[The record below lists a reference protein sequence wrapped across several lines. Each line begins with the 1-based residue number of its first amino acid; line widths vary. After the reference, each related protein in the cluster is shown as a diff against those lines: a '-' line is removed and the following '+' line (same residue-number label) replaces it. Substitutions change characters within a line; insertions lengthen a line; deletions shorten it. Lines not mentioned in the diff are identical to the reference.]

1 MGTLNRF
8 KPGRIGFASAMCGLG
23 LLGAWYG
30 DFALQWQPVPHT
42 LPGYTLAAYASAA
55 LLLAGGIGL
64 FIKSRAPAAALMLIC
79 YFGVFWLLPHA
90 VRVAAAIDS
99 LGSWLGFCE
108 VLGVMAG
115 AFLLWSAGA
124 APRVKR
130 IGRLVFG
137 LCCLVYGASHFV
149 YADFTAAMIPH
160 WLPQRPALAYLTGV
174 GHALAGLALVINQLP
189 RLAALLEAMMMT
201 LFVVLLHLPSLWAS
215 PAPEWAPTFR
225 GEVTPLFWATALAAS
240 AWLVYQS
247 FAADE

>member
-1 MGTLNRF
+1 METLNTF
-8 KPGRIGFASAMCGLG
+8 KPGRIGFAAAMCGLG
-23 LLGAWYG
+23 VVGAWYG
-30 DFALQWQPVPHT
+30 DFALQWQPVPRS

-64 FIKSRAPAAALMLIC
+64 FIKSRAPAAALWLTC
-79 YFGVFWLLPHA
+79 CLGVFWLLPHA
-90 VRVAAAIDS
+90 LHVIAAIGS
-99 LGSWLGFCE
+99 LGSWLGLCE

-115 AFLLWSAGA
+115 ASFLWSTGA
-124 APRVKR
+124 APRAQR

-160 WLPQRPALAYLTGV
+160 WLPQRAALAYLTGA
-174 GHALAGLALVINQLP
+174 GHTLAGLALVFNQMP
-189 RLAALLEAMMMT
+189 RLAALLEAVMMT

-225 GEVTPLFWATALAAS
+225 TEVTPLFWATALAAS

-247 FAADE
+247 LAADE